1 MKWFVLDASVALGWF
16 IDRPVVPYA
25 DHIRE
30 LLLLGS
36 RAIIPGL
43 WHLEIANGFIVA
55 ERRGTWTASDTAEAL
70 RTLDV
75 VIANG
80 IESYAQPAPIRGILA
95 LARQFKLTAYDAIY
109 LETALHQGL
118 PIATLDRQLRMA
130 ASAAGV
136 GTVQ

>member
-1 MKWFVLDASVALGWF
+1 VKQFVLDASVALAWF

-25 DHIRE
+25 ERVRD

-36 RAIIPGL
+36 RAIIPEL

-75 VIANG
+75 VITNG
-80 IESYAQPAPIRGILA
+80 IEIYPGPLPIRGVLA
-95 LARQFKLTAYDAIY
+95 LARQFKLTAYDAAY

-118 PIATLDRQLRMA
+118 PIATLDRQLRTA

-136 GTVQ
+136 GAI

>member
-1 MKWFVLDASVALGWF
+1 VKRFVLDASVALGWF
-16 IDRPVVPYA
+16 VDRPAVPYA
-25 DHIRE
+25 AHIRE

-36 RAIIPGL
+36 RAIIPAL
-43 WHLEIANGFIVA
+43 WHLEIANGFMVA
-55 ERRGTWTASDTAEAL
+55 ERRGPWTAADTTEAL

-80 IESYAQPAPIRGILA
+80 IETCAEPAAIRGILA
-95 LARQFKLTAYDAIY
+95 LARQFRLTANDAVY

-118 PIATLDRQLRMA
+118 PIATLDRQLRTA

-136 GTVQ
+136 GSVQ